1 MIDIEIEI
9 DGKVVPGHSGE
20 TLISIADREGIDI
33 PRFCYHK
40 KLSVA
45 ANCRMCLVDIE
56 GNPKAQ
62 PACSTPSSAGMKVH
76 TKNEKAKTAQKAVM
90 GVFANQPPA
99 GLSNLRSR
107 R

>member
-1 MIDIEIEI
+1 MVDIEIEI
-9 DGKVVPGHSGE
+9 DGKVVHGHSGE
-20 TLISIADREGIDI
+20 NLISIADREGIEI

-56 GNPKAQ
+56 GNPNAQ

-76 TKNEKAKTAQKAVM
+76 TKMKKPKLHKRLLWS
-90 GVFANQPPA
+90 FC
-99 GLSNLRSR
+99 
-107 R
+107 